1 MPAAPCWPWLL
12 TCAITNGGSRARV
25 CVCVCVCSHS
35 DWIDGLETFI
45 KQIMHKGWLG
55 GWLMPQVRVQCTG
68 SSVRVYGALLHA
80 FVLAY
85 RFGALADW
93 NWPDVPGQC
102 CF

>member
-1 MPAAPCWPWLL
+1 
-12 TCAITNGGSRARV
+12 
-25 CVCVCVCSHS
+25 
-35 DWIDGLETFI
+35 
-45 KQIMHKGWLG
+45 MHKGWLG